1 MSAPCMIALREP
13 PEITMAD
20 TVSREEFS
28 LLDDRVR
35 VVERDVNGEKQVTR
49 YVLDQVRL
57 NGDDL
62 AAIKSRMDRLEVK
75 LQAHDLRFDS
85 VDGELGLL
93 KKGLRDLRK
102 ELPGIVADAMREVLG
117 KITK

>member
-1 MSAPCMIALREP
+1 MGPAELGNVPAAEVGTGMSAPCMIALREP

-75 LQAHDLRFDS
+75 LQAQDLRFDS
-85 VDGELGLL
+85 VDGELGL
-93 KKGLRDLRK
+93 
-102 ELPGIVADAMREVLG
+102 
-117 KITK
+117 